1 MKSLILAFTLFLG
14 LSSSSSAS
22 DFEANDITNVNENVY
37 FQTVEED
44 FFGTCHIRIYDNE
57 TGELVYEAFLPA
69 NTAED
74 CKKML
79 KATLEH
85 FNGN

>member
-14 LSSSSSAS
+14 LSSFSSAS
-22 DFEANDITNVNENVY
+22 DFEANDITNVNENIY
-37 FQTVEED
+37 SQTVKEGLAG
-44 FFGTCHIRIYDNE
+44 GTCHIRIYDSEDN
-57 TGELVYEAFLPA
+57 LVYEAFLPA
-69 NTAED
+69 NTPED

>member
-1 MKSLILAFTLFLG
+1 MKNLFLAFALIFG
-14 LSSSSSAS
+14 LSSFSTAT
-22 DFEANDITNVNENVY
+22 DMENVY
-37 FQTVEED
+37 TQTAEED
-44 FFGTCHIRIYDNE
+44 LFGTCHIRIYDNE

-69 NTAED
+69 NTPED